1 MSRILV
7 QEFNFYLYD
16 IFSLKEKR
24 RIKNMLMD
32 RVDNKFNVSIIESA
46 EQDNLD
52 VLAITI
58 AAACLDEKAA
68 QKQEQKLREYIEV
81 NMETYSRYIDYDFEI
96 L

>member
-52 VLAITI
+52 VLAITL
-58 AAACLDEKAA
+58 AAACLDEKTA